1 MLTVQGS
8 WTVKWDFV
16 AKSVINFKAANYSA
30 LVNPEYFER
39 YVLINKY
46 FSFLNKRLT
55 VKSEME
61 ISVFMLVSITYIASG
76 VNSGEPLLLVSGIF
90 SAYLLLVFKN
100 PTESERSS
108 TLNFDRLLQKNK
120 IGCFL
125 VLLKITQK
133 PINIR
138 FFAF

>member
-1 MLTVQGS
+1 M
-8 WTVKWDFV
+8 WFNV
-16 AKSVINFKAANYSA
+16 AKFNNKSSVINFKAADYSA

-46 FSFLNKRLT
+46 LSYLNKRLT

-76 VNSGEPLLLVSGIF
+76 VNSGEPLLLVTRIF

-100 PTESERSS
+100 PTESERSG
-108 TLNFDRLLQKNK
+108 TLNCDCLLQKNK
-120 IGCFL
+120 L
-125 VLLKITQK
+125 VVFWCCLK
-133 PINIR
+133 
-138 FFAF
+138 

>member
-16 AKSVINFKAANYSA
+16 TKSVINFKAANYSA

>member
-1 MLTVQGS
+1 MLTGQGS
-8 WTVKWDFV
+8 WTVKWDCV
-16 AKSVINFKAANYSA
+16 AKFNNKSSVINFKAANYSA

-46 FSFLNKRLT
+46 LSYLNKRLT

-76 VNSGEPLLLVSGIF
+76 VNSGEPLLLVTGIF
-90 SAYLLLVFKN
+90 SAYLLVFKN

-108 TLNFDRLLQKNK
+108 TLNCDCLSQKNK
-120 IGCFL
+120 IGCFFGRL
-125 VLLKITQK
+125 
-133 PINIR
+133 
-138 FFAF
+138 

>member
-16 AKSVINFKAANYSA
+16 TKSVINFKAANYSA

-100 PTESERSS
+100 PTESERLS

>member
-8 WTVKWDFV
+8 WTVKWDCV
-16 AKSVINFKAANYSA
+16 AKFNNKSSVINFKAANYSA

-46 FSFLNKRLT
+46 LSYLNKRLT

-76 VNSGEPLLLVSGIF
+76 VNSGEPLLSGAPNDRFLGNDLKWLVMHPG
-90 SAYLLLVFKN
+90 
-100 PTESERSS
+100 
-108 TLNFDRLLQKNK
+108 
-120 IGCFL
+120 
-125 VLLKITQK
+125 VL
-133 PINIR
+133 
-138 FFAF
+138 

>member
-8 WTVKWDFV
+8 WTVKWDCV
-16 AKSVINFKAANYSA
+16 AKFNNKSSVINFKAANYSA

-46 FSFLNKRLT
+46 LSYLNKRLT

-76 VNSGEPLLLVSGIF
+76 VNSGEPLLLVTGIF
-90 SAYLLLVFKN
+90 LAYLLLVFKN
-100 PTESERSS
+100 PTESERLS

-125 VLLKITQK
+125 MLLKV
-133 PINIR
+133 IR
-138 FFAF
+138 VFFI

>member
-1 MLTVQGS
+1 MQGVDKLALTVQGS
-8 WTVKWDFV
+8 WTVKCDCV
-16 AKSVINFKAANYSA
+16 AKFNNKSSLTNFKAANYSA

-46 FSFLNKRLT
+46 LSYLNKRLT

-61 ISVFMLVSITYIASG
+61 ISVFMIVSITYIASG

-100 PTESERSS
+100 PTKSERSS

-120 IGCFL
+120 IGCFFG
-125 VLLKITQK
+125 V
-133 PINIR
+133 
-138 FFAF
+138 A

>member
-8 WTVKWDFV
+8 WTVKWDCV
-16 AKSVINFKAANYSA
+16 AKFNNKSSVINFKASNFSS

-39 YVLINKY
+39 YVLIKKIFISY
-46 FSFLNKRLT
+46 LNKRLT
-55 VKSEME
+55 AKSEME

-76 VNSGEPLLLVSGIF
+76 VISCEPLLFVYGIF

-100 PTESERSS
+100 PTESERLS

-120 IGCFL
+120 IGSFWCC
-125 VLLKITQK
+125 LK
-133 PINIR
+133 
-138 FFAF
+138 